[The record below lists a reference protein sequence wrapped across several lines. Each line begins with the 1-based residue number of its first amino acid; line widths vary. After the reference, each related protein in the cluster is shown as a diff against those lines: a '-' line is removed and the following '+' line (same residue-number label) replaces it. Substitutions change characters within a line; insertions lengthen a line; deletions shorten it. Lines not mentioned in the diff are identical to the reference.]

1 MPAQMRRTT
10 QEERVLDL
18 RLIREKPEEV
28 KAQIAR
34 LHTTA
39 PIDEILALDERRRAL
54 LTQVETLKAQRNEG
68 SKAVSRTTDPAERQA
83 LIERLRSLGDEIA
96 ALDDKVKM
104 LDAELRDLLLRVPNL
119 PLPDVP
125 DGPDESA
132 NVVRKC
138 VGELPAFAFPPRP
151 HWELGEQLGI
161 IDFERGVK
169 ISGSRFYVLRG
180 DGARLQRALITWMID
195 LHVQKHGYQEV
206 YPPFMVMEE
215 MLVGTGQ
222 LPKFADGLF
231 RDIYEDKWMIPTA
244 EVPVTN
250 LYRDEILDEEQL
262 PIYHVAYTACF
273 RREQISAGRDVR
285 GIKRGYQFDKVE
297 MVKFVHPD
305 RSIEEHQRLIGEAED
320 VLKALELPYRVV
332 QMCTGDLS
340 FTAASKYDLEVWAP
354 GSGEW
359 LEVSS
364 CSNFLDFQAR
374 RANLRFR
381 PAGGGRPQYLHT
393 LNGSGLALPR
403 TMIAII
409 ENYQQEDGSFR
420 VPEVIRPYLGGQE
433 VIGPQPPIGPAR

>member
-1 MPAQMRRTT
+1 M
-10 QEERVLDL
+10 LDL

-54 LTQVETLKAQRNEG
+54 LTHVETLKAQRNEG
-68 SKAVSRTTDPAERQA
+68 SKAVSRTADPAERQA

-125 DGPDESA
+125 DGPDE
-132 NVVRKC
+132 KY

-151 HWELGEQLGI
+151 HWEIGEQLGI

-231 RDIYEDKWMIPTA
+231 RDMYEDKWMIPTA

-250 LYRDEILDEEQL
+250 LYRDEEEQL

-381 PAGGGRPQYLHT
+381 P
-393 LNGSGLALPR
+393 
-403 TMIAII
+403 
-409 ENYQQEDGSFR
+409 
-420 VPEVIRPYLGGQE
+420 
-433 VIGPQPPIGPAR
+433 